1 MSHPVT
7 STPLE
12 RVPEALPHA
21 RRVSLR
27 RLGRKLLTRDFLL
40 GVCSFLILLGLWGLV
55 VSLPT
60 LRKIPGP
67 VSMFQALLTLD
78 PGLYVR
84 AATRSFLRVLAGYL
98 IAAGVGIPLGI
109 GIGYWKVFR
118 DLTFPAIE
126 LLRPI
131 PPIAWIPLSILF
143 FVNIE
148 SQIVFLTFYGAFF
161 PIVYNT
167 IGGVSGVDRNH
178 VRAARSL
185 GANDRQVFRYIIL
198 PGSLPSIFTGLTI
211 AMGITWLMVI
221 AAEIMATRGGLGYLT
236 WEAYVTLNYPLI
248 FVGMGAIGIVGSLS
262 SLMVRLVGNRVMR
275 WRTRT

>member
-1 MSHPVT
+1 MSQPVT
-7 STPLE
+7 TPTLTG
-12 RVPEALPHA
+12 VTEALPRP
-21 RRVSLR
+21 RRAGLR
-27 RLGRKLLTRDFLL
+27 RLGRKLLTRDSLL
-40 GVCSFLILLGLWGLV
+40 RVCSFLILLGLWGLV

-67 VSMFQALLTLD
+67 LSVFQAVLTLD
-78 PGLYVR
+78 PKIYLTE
-84 AATRSFLRVLAGYL
+84 AARSMSRVLAGFL
-98 IAAGVGIPLGI
+98 IAAAAGIPLGI

-126 LLRPI
+126 FLRPV

-167 IGGVSGVDRNH
+167 IGGVSGVDLALI
-178 VRAARSL
+178 RAARSL
-185 GANDRQVFRYIIL
+185 GANDRQVFRYIIF

-221 AAEIMATRGGLGYLT
+221 AAEMIATRGGLGYLT
-236 WEAYVTLNYPLI
+236 WEAYATLRYPNI

-262 SLMVRLVGNRVMR
+262 SLMVRFVGNRVMR
-275 WRTRT
+275 WRKRV